1 MHYLDGDAFAAVFTL
16 HHVLDDRITALVEHL
31 VHDRYAVERESYAK
45 EIHDLVQKYSCFFL
59 LT

>member
-1 MHYLDGDAFAAVFTL
+1 
-16 HHVLDDRITALVEHL
+16 LVEHL

-59 LT
+59 LTQ